1 MNRECVYTIQ
11 HLALGIS
18 SKVCDLPDRKR
29 VWKIDRP
36 VTLSTPCRSN
46 EAFTSRIIGEQQ
58 GSPFVPVYRQ
68 LLGALLIS
76 VRVSHPLYLKA
87 WGSKEAGSFDLAE
100 TSQPANG
107 SAAVNC

>member
-1 MNRECVYTIQ
+1 M
-11 HLALGIS
+11 
-18 SKVCDLPDRKR
+18 
-29 VWKIDRP
+29 
-36 VTLSTPCRSN
+36 TLSTSRRSN
-46 EAFTSRIIGEQQ
+46 EAFTGRIVGEQQ
-58 GSPFVPVYRQ
+58 GSPFIPVYRQ

-100 TSQPANG
+100 TDPPEHG